1 MHLITETRFITTLN
15 REAKLYVAL
24 PKSYENTQNRY
35 PVLYMMDG
43 QNLFVTEDS
52 TSGNIWDVAGVFETH
67 PELKEVIVVA
77 LSASKANNGR
87 GRFSEYSIFDLSFG
101 HQVKTR
107 PIEGKGRLTLSFLV
121 DELKPEIDQRYRTL
135 SDKSNTA
142 LMGSSMGAVLVN
154 QAAILYPSIFG
165 RVACLSGAYFV
176 AMDQISQLNET
187 ADLSKLDY
195 CYLDVGDHE
204 EGLASPDEYLKTNL
218 MLAEILKT
226 KISTKKLCF
235 RIIKGGIHH
244 ESAWQTRLDE
254 ILALLFT

>member
-1 MHLITETRFITTLN
+1 MHLIKETRYITTLN
-15 REAKLYVAL
+15 REATLYVAL
-24 PKSYENTQNRY
+24 PISYEMSQRRY
-35 PVLYMMDG
+35 PVLYMLDG
-43 QNLFVTEDS
+43 QNLFVTEES
-52 TSGNIWDVAGVFETH
+52 TSGNIWDVMGVFETH

-77 LSASKANNGR
+77 MSASKANNGR
-87 GRFSEYSIFDLSFG
+87 GRFSEYSIFNLSFG

-107 PIEGKGRLTLSFLV
+107 PIEGKGRLTLAYLV
-121 DELKPEIDQRYRTL
+121 DELKPEIDQHYRTL

-154 QAAILYPSIFG
+154 QAAILYPDIFG

-204 EGLASPDEYLKTNL
+204 EGLASRSDYLETNRT
-218 MLAEILKT
+218 LAEILKT
-226 KISTKKLCF
+226 KISSEKFCF
-235 RIIKGGIHH
+235 RIVKDGFHH
-244 ESAWQTRLDE
+244 ESAWKTRLHE
-254 ILALLFT
+254 VLALIFT